1 MSNSKL
7 TYEDSKEIYKNKFNS
22 MIQKQIN
29 HLINEVE
36 RSEWVDDKMLGCSAI
51 ILAGL
56 AYPNITKYL
65 DFGLNLLKKIIKFSF
80 DNEGFPKS
88 RNIRQLNF
96 YLKYFVLIR
105 EWLKESQ
112 NDIPEYINETIYYLG
127 QSYSLVCQDTKK
139 NILFNGNHDADNN
152 DFDNYLLRFG
162 YKFKNENNEAGGY
175 TVLKNKKIV
184 FIMDVGSSPDKKFSS
199 NYQSGALSFEIISGE
214 KKLITNSGYFQ
225 DFKHQLNYVS
235 KSTATHNTLII
246 DNHSSCKLQRQSDT
260 NSKIEQGLKIIKKSI
275 IFEKDYWSVESAHDG
290 YVKNYGVIH
299 ERKIEFFPEQNKFI
313 GNDKLIKKRNFKN
326 SNFDIRFHLEP
337 NTKIM
342 KTQDGKSILIELKN
356 EGWKFICD
364 NHKINIETGL
374 YFGKKNS
381 YTENQNIFIS
391 GMTQNENQNIKWELS
406 KII

>member
-184 FIMDVGSSPDKKFSS
+184 FIMDVGSSPDKKILK
-199 NYQSGALSFEIISGE
+199 QLSIRSF
-214 KKLITNSGYFQ
+214 
-225 DFKHQLNYVS
+225 
-235 KSTATHNTLII
+235 
-246 DNHSSCKLQRQSDT
+246 
-260 NSKIEQGLKIIKKSI
+260 
-275 IFEKDYWSVESAHDG
+275 IF
-290 YVKNYGVIH
+290 
-299 ERKIEFFPEQNKFI
+299 
-313 GNDKLIKKRNFKN
+313 
-326 SNFDIRFHLEP
+326 
-337 NTKIM
+337 
-342 KTQDGKSILIELKN
+342 
-356 EGWKFICD
+356 
-364 NHKINIETGL
+364 
-374 YFGKKNS
+374 
-381 YTENQNIFIS
+381 
-391 GMTQNENQNIKWELS
+391 
-406 KII
+406 